1 MCKVIFDLDLTL
13 VDSSIAEEAR
23 QGRNW
28 PLVYSLIPR
37 FKLYDGMQEVF
48 DYLRKSEIDAA
59 IVSTAPTT
67 YVRKVIEYYSI
78 PVQTV
83 IGYHDAPRK
92 PSPAGMLKAM
102 TEMNATPADTIS
114 FGDRSIDIIASKA
127 AGIKSVGCLWGTLE
141 KERLIVSVP
150 DLLAS
155 TPSDIMGILASL
167 A

>member
-23 QGRNW
+23 RGRNW

-37 FKLYDGMQEVF
+37 FTLYDGMQEVF
-48 DYLRKSEIDAA
+48 DYLRKSEINAA
-59 IVSTAPTT
+59 IVSTAPST
-67 YVRKVIEYYSI
+67 YVRKVIDYFSI

-92 PSPAGMLKAM
+92 PSPDGMIKAM
-102 TEMNATPADTIS
+102 DEMDATPADTIS

-127 AGIKSVGCLWGTLE
+127 AEIKSVGCLWGT
-141 KERLIVSVP
+141 KEYALLLAAGP
-150 DLLAS
+150 DLVLNYPGAIIELLR
-155 TPSDIMGILASL
+155 T
-167 A
+167 